1 MSAVHIQVDIM
12 TALSYL
18 LKMEGTKNPDLMQIS
33 KEIWEFLL
41 RQGITI
47 TVKHL
52 PGNLNCKADWE
63 SYHQKNSSEWKLVP
77 SDFLQ
82 DLSNIG
88 EETKNRPV
96 CFKVVKSTSTL
107 LLLKAGSQLTCHGS
121 SSTELVSQEP
131 ICIPPICLDLQST
144 EKSREG
150 ESGFSD
156 NSNSN
161 FANPKF
167 VPRTLPLQDG
177 LLKGPQNQHHHL
189 IQNQTMQLTVWV
201 VSGKVRQRKKYQKWL
216 QTLLPYQEEKVLF

>member
-1 MSAVHIQVDIM
+1 MSAIHIQVDNM

-18 LKMEGTKNPDLMQIS
+18 LKMEGAKNSDLMQIS

-63 SYHQKNSSEWKLVP
+63 SYHQKKSSEWKLVP

-107 LLLKAGSQLTCHGS
+107 LLLEAGSQQTCHGS
-121 SSTELVSQEP
+121 SSTELVLQQP
-131 ICIPPICLDLQST
+131 ICIPSICLDSQST

-150 ESGFSD
+150 ESG
-156 NSNSN
+156 
-161 FANPKF
+161 NPKL

-177 LLKGPQNQHHHL
+177 LLKGPQNQHHPP

-201 VSGKVRQRKKYQKWL
+201 VSGKVWQRKKYKKWL
-216 QTLLPYQEEKVLF
+216 QTLLSYQEEKVLS